1 MTKKKESSYH
11 LLYLLATQISSTHVS
26 TADLKQETIVKGP
39 ITRALQHSEY
49 LRSIGTEEGFGLH
62 SVHTVKGSTSV
73 VDFVAEWLDVLPR
86 PVQNTGQEFPSNSF
100 DQ

>member
-11 LLYLLATQISSTHVS
+11 LPYLLATQISSTHVS

-49 LRSIGTEEGFGLH
+49 LRYIGTEEGFALH
-62 SVHTVKGSTSV
+62 FVRTVKELMNAA
-73 VDFVAEWLDVLPR
+73 DFAAAWPGVLPR
-86 PVQNTGQEFPSNSF
+86 PARNTGQAFPKASF
-100 DQ
+100 GQ